1 MAPSRL
7 GQIAQAAE
15 VEKLVITHLYPAT
28 DPAEVE
34 RGVRGHYDGEIV
46 MAKDGMV
53 LEL

>member
-7 GQIAQAAE
+7 GQLAQAAE
-15 VEKLVITHLYPAT
+15 VEKLVITHLYPTT
-28 DPAEVE
+28 DAAEVE
-34 RGVRGHYDGEIV
+34 RGVRSHFDGEVV